1 VTFLNI
7 EKGEITMSPLSKAAR
22 NKRGRARNSQDKN
35 RFGVRVVVEFT
46 GHIPKNKL
54 LQLSQGISSVLTNHM
69 ENGGG
74 G

>member
-1 VTFLNI
+1 VTFLNV
-7 EKGEITMSPLSKAAR
+7 EKGEITMRPLSKAAR
-22 NKRGRARNSQDKN
+22 SKTRRTRNNPDKN